1 MGNVIGALI
10 GYSVRRPWLMLA
22 FFASVLA
29 AGLVAFLRLDIEAYP
44 DPVPPLVDV
53 VTQSPG
59 QSAEEIERYVTMP
72 LEQALAGLPHL
83 ASIRTI
89 SLFGLS
95 DTKLQFTYD
104 IGYQDVQQAVVGV
117 LAQVNNLPTGVT
129 PQISPWSP
137 IGEIYRYRLVGP
149 PGMPVA
155 DLRAI
160 QDFDLEH
167 RFKAIPGVIDVT
179 GWGGPTRAAIVAVD
193 LDKMNAAGVTLAQL
207 VQAIG
212 ANDQNVGG
220 RTIEFGAHAATVRG
234 VGLIRSLDDIR
245 DTLITA
251 GNGAPVRVADIA
263 TVEDGFQPRLGIA
276 GMDDDDDIVEGIV
289 LMRRG
294 EYSLPTIR
302 RVEAAVQEINA
313 SGVLPPGVGIALIYD
328 RSDLIGL
335 TTRTVLTNLLVGIA
349 LIFVVQWVFLGDLRS
364 ALVVSA
370 TIPFALAFAVILLV
384 VRGESANLL
393 SVGAIDFGL
402 IVAATVIV
410 VESIFRHLGDGAPDI
425 ATAERAG
432 VIRRAVAEVDR
443 GVLFSTAIIVA
454 SFVPLFTLSG
464 VEGHIFAPMARTYA
478 YAIAGALIA
487 TFTVSPALSVLLLR
501 GRIAGR
507 HTLVVL
513 LLRRLYRPVLDFM
526 LANRI
531 LALGGAF
538 WLAMLAIAA
547 AWSLGLE
554 FLPHLEERNLWI
566 RATMPQSISL
576 ETGSRLVSE
585 MRATIRR
592 ALEVTTVIS
601 QLGRPD
607 DGTDA
612 TGFFNAEFYVPL
624 LPRSQWRY
632 GVWTKDDLTDRIED
646 ELRVNF
652 PGVTFN
658 FSQYI
663 QDNVEEAASGVKG
676 ENAVKIYGDDLV
688 TLEATAV
695 QVRDAMR
702 TVFGITDLAIFNAL
716 GQLTLSIDA
725 DRARAARLGIS
736 VADINAAVQ
745 TGIGGQLAGNLYER
759 NTARYSPILVRFAP
773 TSRDDVPA
781 IGRVRLLAALPGG
794 GTLPVAL
801 SDVARISLANG
812 PGFIYRENQQRYVPV
827 KFSVRLRAVGS
838 AVREAQQRVR
848 EQVKVPPGVRVE
860 WVGEYGDL
868 QEALGRLAV
877 VVPISLAL
885 IVLLLLAQFA
895 SIVDMLL
902 AASVMPMALAG
913 GLFALAL
920 TGTPLSVSA
929 AIGFVGLLGISV
941 MEGIII
947 LSGFNALVDAGAA
960 PKDAL
965 RRTCDTRLR
974 PVLMTCFA
982 ACVGLLPAAVSR
994 GIGAQVQGPL
1004 AIVVVGG
1011 SLLAPLLVLI
1021 IVPVLIQQFSPRYR
1035 AAPQVP
1041 APAPGQ
1047 DGVA

>member
-1 MGNVIGALI
+1 
-10 GYSVRRPWLMLA
+10 
-22 FFASVLA
+22 
-29 AGLVAFLRLDIEAYP
+29 
-44 DPVPPLVDV
+44 
-53 VTQSPG
+53 
-59 QSAEEIERYVTMP
+59 
-72 LEQALAGLPHL
+72 
-83 ASIRTI
+83 
-89 SLFGLS
+89 
-95 DTKLQFTYD
+95 
-104 IGYQDVQQAVVGV
+104 
-117 LAQVNNLPTGVT
+117 
-129 PQISPWSP
+129 
-137 IGEIYRYRLVGP
+137 
-149 PGMPVA
+149 
-155 DLRAI
+155 
-160 QDFDLEH
+160 
-167 RFKAIPGVIDVT
+167 
-179 GWGGPTRAAIVAVD
+179 
-193 LDKMNAAGVTLAQL
+193 
-207 VQAIG
+207 
-212 ANDQNVGG
+212 
-220 RTIEFGAHAATVRG
+220 
-234 VGLIRSLDDIR
+234 
-245 DTLITA
+245 
-251 GNGAPVRVADIA
+251 
-263 TVEDGFQPRLGIA
+263 
-276 GMDDDDDIVEGIV
+276 
-289 LMRRG
+289 
-294 EYSLPTIR
+294 
-302 RVEAAVQEINA
+302 
-313 SGVLPPGVGIALIYD
+313 
-328 RSDLIGL
+328 
-335 TTRTVLTNLLVGIA
+335 
-349 LIFVVQWVFLGDLRS
+349 
-364 ALVVSA
+364 
-370 TIPFALAFAVILLV
+370 
-384 VRGESANLL
+384 
-393 SVGAIDFGL
+393 
-402 IVAATVIV
+402 
-410 VESIFRHLGDGAPDI
+410 
-425 ATAERAG
+425 
-432 VIRRAVAEVDR
+432 
-443 GVLFSTAIIVA
+443 
-454 SFVPLFTLSG
+454 
-464 VEGHIFAPMARTYA
+464 
-478 YAIAGALIA
+478 
-487 TFTVSPALSVLLLR
+487 
-501 GRIAGR
+501 
-507 HTLVVL
+507 
-513 LLRRLYRPVLDFM
+513 
-526 LANRI
+526 
-531 LALGGAF
+531 
-538 WLAMLAIAA
+538 MLAIAA

-585 MRATIRR
+585 MRAAIRR
-592 ALEVTTVIS
+592 SPEVTTVIS

-716 GQLTLSIDA
+716 GQLTLSIEA

-745 TGIGGQLAGNLYER
+745 TGIGGQPAGNLYEQ
-759 NTARYSPILVRFAP
+759 NNARYSPILVRFAP
-773 TSRDDVPA
+773 SSRDDVAA
-781 IGRVRLLAALPGG
+781 IGRVPLLAALPGG
-794 GTLPVAL
+794 GTAPVAL

-848 EQVKVPPGVRVE
+848 EQVKVPPGVRIE

-868 QEALGRLAV
+868 QEALRRLAV

-902 AASVMPMALAG
+902 AASVMPMALVG
-913 GLFALAL
+913 GLFALAV

-929 AIGFVGLLGISV
+929 VIGFVGLLGISV

-947 LSGFNALVDAGAA
+947 LSGFNAQVDAGSAPAA
-960 PKDAL
+960 AL

-1021 IVPVLIQQFSPRYR
+1021 IVLVLIQQFSPRYR

-1041 APAPGQ
+1041 TPQPR
-1047 DGVA
+1047 DGLA